1 MESATILSWTAAR
14 GLRGVVLRGV
24 SDTADRGVPA
34 DLARVV
40 GEDGRVHPMRAVS
53 AVLAR
58 PAALADAMALRA
70 GTAAALKTVAA
81 ALGKLSRTI

>member
-1 MESATILSWTAAR
+1 
-14 GLRGVVLRGV
+14 
-24 SDTADRGVPA
+24 
-34 DLARVV
+34 
-40 GEDGRVHPMRAVS
+40 MRAVS

-81 ALGKLSRTI
+81 ALGKLSRTV